1 MQSEKRQ
8 EQENHDI
15 KERENMYV
23 VEIEM
28 PEYTREDIQAL
39 FNDGYL
45 VVTAKK
51 ERTDKEA
58 ALEEAVCGETGSEAV
73 TGASTEEFKK
83 AYYIGRNVSQDN
95 IRAAFHNGVLKCMI
109 TKVEKGNAY
118 GPVQIDI
125 M

>member
-28 PEYTREDIQAL
+28 PEYTREDILAL

-45 VVTAKK
+45 VVTAK
-51 ERTDKEA
+51 
-58 ALEEAVCGETGSEAV
+58 
-73 TGASTEEFKK
+73 
-83 AYYIGRNVSQDN
+83 
-95 IRAAFHNGVLKCMI
+95 
-109 TKVEKGNAY
+109 
-118 GPVQIDI
+118 
-125 M
+125 